1 MLNCGFFF
9 RSWSSTWSICS
20 QGCAPVPYRKH
31 VTFFTLRESIATR
44 LCVAEEAFLFALKRY
59 HHELDI
65 STSELISPAMHVQPR
80 PWTLPHFHSEL
91 ETYILDTTD
100 NYKSLCVFLLCLQ
113 RIFFPSFLC
122 CCKVT
127 CLVMNLPLIF
137 HPSAIM
143 LQMSGLG
150 GRFWVRICGERGG
163 M

>member
-1 MLNCGFFF
+1 M
-9 RSWSSTWSICS
+9 
-20 QGCAPVPYRKH
+20 
-31 VTFFTLRESIATR
+31 
-44 LCVAEEAFLFALKRY
+44 FALKRY

-127 CLVMNLPLIF
+127 FLVMKFAFDFLPICYYA
-137 HPSAIM
+137 PDVRV
-143 LQMSGLG
+143 GRWVLG
-150 GRFWVRICGERGG
+150 ADLWGEGG
-163 M
+163 NVVELAVYDI

>member
-1 MLNCGFFF
+1 M
-9 RSWSSTWSICS
+9 
-20 QGCAPVPYRKH
+20 
-31 VTFFTLRESIATR
+31 
-44 LCVAEEAFLFALKRY
+44 FALKRY

-65 STSELISPAMHVQPR
+65 STSVLISPAMHVQPR

-122 CCKVT
+122 CCKVKF
-127 CLVMNLPLIF
+127 LVMNLPLIF
-137 HPSAIM
+137 YPSAIM

-150 GRFWVRICGERGG
+150 GGFWVWICGEWGENVVELAVYDIYLYLRKICELLLLLLQMGVECGG
-163 M
+163 YD